1 MLRVGAQR
9 GSIGRGFGPRVVGS
23 HMGSAP
29 QQCSDGRRGWGH
41 GEGHPRAMWG
51 SWGEGGGGVEG
62 PVVTMGTGGQC
73 GKVAMM
79 GDNWAWGQRGW
90 GRPWGTVG
98 GNKGGEA
105 MGVRG

>member
-1 MLRVGAQR
+1 MMEGGDGDTVRAILGQCGAR
-9 GSIGRGFGPRVVGS
+9 GGR
-23 HMGSAP
+23 
-29 QQCSDGRRGWGH
+29 
-41 GEGHPRAMWG
+41 
-51 SWGEGGGGVEG
+51 GGGVEG